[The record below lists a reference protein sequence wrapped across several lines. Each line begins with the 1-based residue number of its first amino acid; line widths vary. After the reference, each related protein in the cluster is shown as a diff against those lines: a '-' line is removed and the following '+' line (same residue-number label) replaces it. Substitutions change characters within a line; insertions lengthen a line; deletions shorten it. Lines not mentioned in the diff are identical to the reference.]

1 MKVKVKKILAV
12 CLSSL
17 GVALLLVSGAVA
29 QDNFVIGGVAG
40 VRGLHGHAVLPPA
53 VIFSNC
59 GSGCTSYSTTTG
71 YFVSGTA
78 LKAGTGQTLAMGFTP
93 ARSSTFSFALVPNSV
108 FTDNG
113 GASKGKMSAFLL
125 HGSATK
131 GPTTLLAKLT
141 QHGTIPDYP
150 AIKVIKYTSTKTVTF
165 KKGIT
170 YFLCGTEPVGN
181 VQLLWMASNG
191 DTTSPFWFQLSGSC
205 TAKGLTWVNA
215 TGQSVGAA
223 FEVADIH

>member
-1 MKVKVKKILAV
+1 MKKILGI
-12 CLSSL
+12 CLLGL
-17 GVALLLVSGAVA
+17 GVALLLASAAGA
-29 QDNFVIGGVAG
+29 QESFVTGGVAG
-40 VRGLHGHAVLPPA
+40 VRGLHGHAVLPPG

-71 YFVSGTA
+71 YYVSGTA

-125 HGSATK
+125 HGSAST

-165 KKGIT
+165 KKGVT
-170 YFLCGTEPVGN
+170 YFLCGTEAAAK
-181 VQLLWMASNG
+181 VQLLWMASNS
-191 DTTSPFWFQLSGSC
+191 DLASPFWFQLSGSC
-205 TAKGLTWVNA
+205 TARDLTWVNA
-215 TGQSVGAA
+215 TGQTVGAA
-223 FEVADIH
+223 FEVADTH